1 VNQDLLNRL
10 QSEDFRTYSVLSHAT
25 ADFSELES
33 SPSMSDV
40 AELERL
46 GQDVHGLGEPIYDD
60 ATDEAE
66 FDEFIDELGIER
78 A

>member
-1 VNQDLLNRL
+1 
-10 QSEDFRTYSVLSHAT
+10 
-25 ADFSELES
+25 
-33 SPSMSDV
+33 MSDV

-60 ATDEAE
+60 ATDAAE
-66 FDEFIDELGIER
+66 FDEFLDEIGIER